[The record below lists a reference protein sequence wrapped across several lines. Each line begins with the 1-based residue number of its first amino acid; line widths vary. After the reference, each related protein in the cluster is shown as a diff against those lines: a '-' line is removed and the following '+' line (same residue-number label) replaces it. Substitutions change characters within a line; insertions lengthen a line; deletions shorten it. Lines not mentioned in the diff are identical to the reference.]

1 MGLLFTAAERVLNA
15 MAQWEA
21 RKGNFGSGYRAQK
34 WSVWYL
40 RLMQVRHGKHVTMGL
55 DIYIRNRGN
64 LTLGERCGIGSF
76 ARIWNYAPI
85 TIGED
90 FMSAGGL
97 TLNSATHDPVT
108 LEPRAS
114 PFPSAIASGAA

>member
-1 MGLLFTAAERVLNA
+1 MGLLFTAAELVLNA

-55 DIYIRNRGN
+55 DIYIRNSRQ
-64 LTLGERCGIGSF
+64 S
-76 ARIWNYAPI
+76 YAWRK
-85 TIGED
+85 
-90 FMSAGGL
+90 MRNWKL
-97 TLNSATHDPVT
+97 
-108 LEPRAS
+108 RAHMELR
-114 PFPSAIASGAA
+114 AYHHW